1 MIEPD
6 ALAVPLEGE
15 NPAGAALEYD
25 PLYMEM
31 DSLAVE
37 VPDSQMGESTVE
49 GRGPDWKKLT
59 KNCLD
64 LWDKTRDLRVASYLA
79 VAQTALDG
87 LPGLSAAFKLLV
99 YLVSELWDD
108 FYPRLDP
115 DDDFDPIERLNILA
129 MLSPESDAYN
139 DPVMFILRFRETRLV
154 PSRAYTLR
162 DLMIA
167 NNELEAGDKVVD
179 GNLLRAEILGVA
191 PEEIQAQLD
200 YANSLKESITA
211 LCAGMNEKM
220 KNGSIT
226 MDSLLRENERLITFY
241 TAQLQSAG
249 VQASRDEAAA
259 AEGEGGAAPAAPGVK
274 LSAAQAN
281 SRTEALMMLRKGA
294 EYFQKQEPNS
304 PIPLLINRA
313 LRFADMNF
321 IDLLADIAPDALN
334 RGKDILGV
342 KSQDS

>member
-1 MIEPD
+1 MID
-6 ALAVPLEGE
+6 ATALAVPLEGE

-37 VPDSQMGESTVE
+37 VPDSHMGESTVE
-49 GRGPDWKKLT
+49 GRGPEWKKLT
-59 KNCLD
+59 KNCLE
-64 LWDKTRDLRVASYLA
+64 LWGKTRDLRVAAYLA
-79 VAQTALDG
+79 LAQTALEG

-99 YLVSELWDD
+99 FLVRDLWDEC
-108 FYPRLDP
+108 YPRLDP
-115 DDDFDPIERLNILA
+115 NDDFDPLERLNILA

-154 PSRAYTLR
+154 PSKAYTLK

-179 GNLLRAEILGVA
+179 GNLLRAEIMTVSA
-191 PEEIQAQLD
+191 EEVQAQLE
-200 YANSLKESITA
+200 YALSLQESIET

-220 KNGSIT
+220 KNGSIS
-226 MDSLLRENERLITFY
+226 MESLSRETARLISFY
-241 TAQLQSAG
+241 NAQLQGAG
-249 VQASRDEAAA
+249 VQAGGEETPAA
-259 AEGEGGAAPAAPGVK
+259 GGAPGSTSVN
-274 LSAAQAN
+274 LQTAAQAN

-294 EYFQKQEPNS
+294 DYFQKQEPNS
-304 PIPLLINRA
+304 PIPLLVNRA

-321 IDLLADIAPDALN
+321 IDLLADIAPDALS
-334 RGKDILGV
+334 RGRDILGV
-342 KSQDS
+342 KPPPENT

>member
-1 MIEPD
+1 MIDSE
-6 ALAVPLEGE
+6 ALAVVLEGE

-37 VPDSQMGESTVE
+37 VPDSHMGESTVE

-59 KNCLD
+59 KNCLE
-64 LWDKTRDLRVASYLA
+64 LWSKTRDLRVAAYLA
-79 VAQTALDG
+79 LAQTALEG
-87 LPGLSAAFKLLV
+87 LPGLSSAFKLLV
-99 YLVSELWDD
+99 FLVQNLWEEM
-108 FYPRLDP
+108 YPRLDP
-115 DDDFDPIERLNILA
+115 DDDFDPLERLNILA

-154 PSRAYTLR
+154 PSKTYTLR

-179 GNLLRAEILGVA
+179 GNLLRAEIMSVP

-200 YANSLKESITA
+200 YAISLKESIEA
-211 LCAGMNEKM
+211 LCAAMNEKM
-220 KNGSIT
+220 KDNSIS
-226 MDSLLRENERLITFY
+226 MDSLAKETERLITFY
-241 TAQLQSAG
+241 NAQQGLGTQTG
-249 VQASRDEAAA
+249 GDEASAA
-259 AEGEGGAAPAAPGVK
+259 AEGAVPGAAAIN
-274 LSAAQAN
+274 LQTAAQAN

-304 PIPLLINRA
+304 PIPLLVSRA

-321 IDLLADIAPDALN
+321 IDLLADIAPDAVS
-334 RGKDILGV
+334 RGRDILGV
-342 KSQDS
+342 KSSENG

>member
-1 MIEPD
+1 MIDSE
-6 ALAVPLEGE
+6 ALAIPLEGG
-15 NPAGAALEYD
+15 NPAGAVLEYD

-59 KNCLD
+59 KNCLA
-64 LWDKTRDLRVASYLA
+64 LWEKTRDLRVATYLT
-79 VAQTALDG
+79 VAQTALEG
-87 LPGLSAAFKLLV
+87 LPGLCAAFKLLV
-99 YLVSELWDD
+99 FLVNNQWDE

-115 DDDFDPIERLNILA
+115 DDDFDPLERLNILS
-129 MLSPESDAYN
+129 MLSPDSDVYN

-154 PSRAYTLR
+154 PSRVYTLR

-179 GNLLRAEILGVA
+179 GNLLRAEIVGVSI
-191 PEEIQAQLD
+191 EEIQTQLD
-200 YANSLKESITA
+200 FALSLKESITA
-211 LCAGMNEKM
+211 LCSGMNEKM
-220 KNGSIT
+220 KNGSIS
-226 MDSLLRENERLITFY
+226 MDSLSRENERLITFY
-241 TAQLQSAG
+241 KAQLQSAEA
-249 VQASRDEAAA
+249 QAAGAEETT
-259 AEGEGGAAPAAPGVK
+259 EGEGSAVQAAKPVN
-274 LSAAQAN
+274 LSAQAN

-321 IDLLADIAPDALN
+321 IDLLADIAPDALS

-342 KSQDS
+342 KSPAN